1 MLSGCQCSRKRLSS
15 PPTPQ
20 VAVIHG
26 PSSSLGQLALRKSGH
41 LRGPDGT
48 LSLREGE
55 VFGAIGRRRASARR
69 APTVRAH
76 GTVGAKDRMPK
87 ALFVAENTSPSFCSI
102 SNMPA
107 SVAEELLAKARRHVS
122 SKLRVSSASS
132 TQHTCCACCCGAVT
146 AAEAKN
152 STEFFIN
159 HLLTVGAPIGTVRE
173 HRQ

>member
-1 MLSGCQCSRKRLSS
+1 
-15 PPTPQ
+15 
-20 VAVIHG
+20 
-26 PSSSLGQLALRKSGH
+26 
-41 LRGPDGT
+41 
-48 LSLREGE
+48 
-55 VFGAIGRRRASARR
+55 
-69 APTVRAH
+69 
-76 GTVGAKDRMPK
+76 MPK